1 MSIKR
6 RAAKMVKG
14 MESKTQEEWLRSLG
28 LFSPEQRRLRGELVV
43 AYRMDPREWLEAA
56 SVEVS
61 G

>member
-1 MSIKR
+1 M
-6 RAAKMVKG
+6 MKG
-14 MESKTQEEWLRSLG
+14 RGDNVYEERLRSLG
-28 LFSPEQRRLRGELVV
+28 LFSLEQRRLRGELVV